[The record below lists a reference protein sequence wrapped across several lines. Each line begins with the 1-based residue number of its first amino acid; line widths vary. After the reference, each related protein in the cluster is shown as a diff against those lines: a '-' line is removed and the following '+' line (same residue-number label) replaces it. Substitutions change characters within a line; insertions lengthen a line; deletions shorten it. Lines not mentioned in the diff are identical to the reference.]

1 MSAAVVD
8 AGAALLARLHSAIDD
23 LLGADVIGLSDD
35 HLLELWRGAETV
47 RRRLAAVDHAVVSE
61 AAARHLDHTC
71 GAASMTALV
80 RQVLRVPP
88 GEARARVR
96 AAEAAGPRRALSGEA
111 LAPIYPQVAAAQ
123 GAGEISERH
132 AALIIDTIEHLPD
145 GVRAADAATL
155 TDGTAPDTAADAGTG
170 TSVEESVERFLV
182 EQARQFD
189 PATLATIARR
199 VSDTLDP
206 DGTLKDYAYRR
217 RHRYL
222 DLHPRPDGS
231 AHLEGDLDAECAE
244 KLRTVLD
251 TLAAP
256 RPVEQDGVRVPDQR
270 TAGQRRHDALHH
282 VLHRTLAAGDLPTC
296 GGIATTVILTMTR
309 DQLTTGTG
317 LARTAT
323 APSSPPPKPNTGPP
337 ATPATSASSST
348 APGPAEPPRF
358 ARAPPPRGCSPK
370 ANDWP

>member
-145 GVRAADAATL
+145 GVRVAHEET
-155 TDGTAPDTAADAGTG
+155 
-170 TSVEESVERFLV
+170 VEQVLV

-199 VSDTLDP
+199 ISDTLDP

-256 RPVEQDGVRVPDQR
+256 RPVEQDGIRVPDQR

-348 APGPAEPPRF
+348 APGPAEPPPF
-358 ARAPPPRGCSPK
+358 ARGPPPRGCSPK